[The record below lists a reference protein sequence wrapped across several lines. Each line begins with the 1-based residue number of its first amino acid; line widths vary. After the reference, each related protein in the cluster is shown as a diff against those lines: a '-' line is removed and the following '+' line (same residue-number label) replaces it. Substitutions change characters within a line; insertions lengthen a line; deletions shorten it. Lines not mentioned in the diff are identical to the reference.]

1 MDSGAEYINVTFKG
15 MEMMF
20 DVSGKTIGTTLR
32 GIKVVLYGVCGA
44 VKKKVDYMRDK
55 DGVRSAAELRK
66 LQYERSKPIYGEVE
80 IRQIYDRY
88 GADWDY
94 LSLPLEHNPEA
105 LANFEKSVREKGL
118 CYSRAK
124 DFDKTDNSVQIVI
137 PREQRSVYL
146 AYFEVLNKELM
157 PAIDSRIR
165 DCMERIN
172 ELSNSK
178 NELEAKIKYLMS
190 QQLQHLEEDMPDDES
205 EKIVTEIHTVKEQ
218 VEGIEREIEYVK
230 KLKEKAECSKYSEID
245 LSDYEATAGGKS
257 KEAFERDG
265 DLETI
270 ECGKIE
276 KYTRR
281 GFTEE
286 TFDGSKEYLMNVGC
300 ANVYIERI
308 KSVNS
313 DGERQ
318 YSFALYDKGI
328 KVDNAELEVTM
339 NTGNKKIEDF
349 EKLVADYV
357 DTKNIELS
365 KNRSYVPDKGDCKIF
380 ERIKEMQVL
389 TVKMENFDKSVLE
402 AAQKRPS
409 NISNIASEED
419 IREMQKANKSENH
432 KREVDLRA
440 NGVKA
445 LVPFDAL
452 IIRDEEES
460 IEIIVNDEYISIPKG
475 EFLHTKNSNNELE
488 IELIVDNPDKKRAVF
503 SKKREEDRTVVR
515 EISFSEFCRGYIDKA
530 KQAENVKQA
539 VVKSNEEIQAAMDE
553 FKAELKEAARK

>member
-15 MEMMF
+15 MEMIF
-20 DVSGKTIGTTLR
+20 DVTGKPIGAALR
-32 GIKVVLYGVCGA
+32 GLKVVIYGVCGT
-44 VKKKVDYMRDK
+44 VKKKVDYVRDK
-55 DGVRSAAELRK
+55 DGVRSVAELRK

-105 LANFEKSVREKGL
+105 LANFEKSVSEKGL

-157 PAIDSRIR
+157 PAIDARIR

-172 ELSNSK
+172 ELSNVK
-178 NELEAKIKYLMS
+178 NELNAKIKYLMS
-190 QQLQHLEEDMPDDES
+190 QQVQQIEEDMPEEES
-205 EKIVTEIHTVKEQ
+205 KKVVTEINTVREQ
-218 VEGIEREIEYVK
+218 VEGIEREISYVK
-230 KLKEKAECSKYSEID
+230 KLKEKAECSKYSEIN

-265 DLETI
+265 DLGTI

-286 TFDGSKEYLMNVGC
+286 SFDGSKEYLMNVGC

-313 DGERQ
+313 AGERQ

-339 NTGNKKIEDF
+339 DTGNKKIEAF

-365 KNRSYVPDKGDCKIF
+365 KNRSYVPDKEDCMIF
-380 ERIKEMQVL
+380 ERIEEMQVL
-389 TVKMENFDKSVLE
+389 TAKMENFDKSVRE

-409 NISNIASEED
+409 NINNIASEEG
-419 IREMQKANKSENH
+419 ISIMQKENKSENH

-440 NGVKA
+440 RGIKA
-445 LVPFDAL
+445 VVPIDNL
-452 IIRDEEES
+452 MVQDDDEC
-460 IEIIVNDEYISIPKG
+460 IEIAVQSEYMSIPKE
-475 EFLHTKNSNNELE
+475 EFLYKKSENNKLE
-488 IELIVDNPDKKRAVF
+488 IELIVDNPDKKRMVY
-503 SKKREEDRTVVR
+503 SKDGESGRTVTR
-515 EISFSEFCRGYIDKA
+515 ELSFSEFGRDYIDKF
-530 KQAENVKQA
+530 KNAENVKNA
-539 VVKSNEEIQAAMDE
+539 VVKSNEEIGAAIDSI
-553 FKAELKEAARK
+553 KEAVKK